1 MSKERTRIRDIW
13 RTLKRR
19 CNNPKDKDY
28 KRYGGRGVTICD
40 QWANDFEIFYN
51 WCIDNKLT
59 KGLQIDRIDNNKGY
73 CKDNCRVVT
82 PKENSR
88 NKSNNLFITYK
99 GITKRL
105 IEWSEDLDKKYDT
118 LYHQIYVY
126 NWSLEKVLDV
136 SRLCYT

>member
-1 MSKERTRIRDIW
+1 MLYYYRSFVLSKERTRIRDIW

-88 NKSNNLFITYK
+88 NKSNNATTI
-99 GITKRL
+99 
-105 IEWSEDLDKKYDT
+105 
-118 LYHQIYVY
+118 
-126 NWSLEKVLDV
+126 SLV
-136 SRLCYT
+136 